1 MAPDYAIELQ
11 PVYDIEQLSINCVP
25 LTGLTYKTDA
35 KKVHQLIHGFVQGE
49 TAEKWINP
57 KYRNQGGRMDYLSL
71 LAHYGSKVNKAV
83 WIKESEALW
92 TLPIYKNERDISF
105 KKFLTNVQTMFTG
118 FSLNGDILNDS
129 QNIRLLF
136 QKVKNPILNQNK
148 SITLGFL

>member
-1 MAPDYAIELQ
+1 
-11 PVYDIEQLSINCVP
+11 
-25 LTGLTYKTDA
+25 
-35 KKVHQLIHGFVQGE
+35 
-49 TAEKWINP
+49 
-57 KYRNQGGRMDYLSL
+57 MDYLSL

-129 QNIRLLF
+129 QNIHLLF